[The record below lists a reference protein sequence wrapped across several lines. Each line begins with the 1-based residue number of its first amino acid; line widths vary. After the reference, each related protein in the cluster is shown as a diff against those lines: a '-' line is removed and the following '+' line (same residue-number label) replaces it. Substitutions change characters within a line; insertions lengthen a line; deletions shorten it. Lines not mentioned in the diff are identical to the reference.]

1 MKKLASAALAF
12 IFVTMFALNAEAAP
26 KEIKFAYDLGVNS
39 PQDIAAKVA
48 FSNFIHEKSGGRFKV
63 TCFPQG
69 TVGGPDTVYQSVLMG
84 DIQIYV
90 SSPGN
95 FTPFVPEVA
104 VLDLP
109 YLFHSAEDATTFLQT
124 KSYQLFLDNFAR
136 KARGITPAGLM
147 IPEYPF
153 RIFASGKPIK
163 KLDDLKGL
171 KARSTASK
179 IHVAFLNAVG
189 ANATPISGAEVPSA
203 LQQGVVDCA
212 DGELVSAYCV
222 RWFDMVNNIYAPDAI
237 VNPNMTIMS
246 EMWFKSLSEE
256 DQAMIREG
264 IDLYHNTVR
273 KLVAEESVKIREE
286 LAARG
291 VNYVAITDS
300 DKDRAIEMT
309 KKVWNDLPEE
319 TKKLAEAIKNDM
331 YGN

>member
-1 MKKLASAALAF
+1 
-12 IFVTMFALNAEAAP
+12 
-26 KEIKFAYDLGVNS
+26 
-39 PQDIAAKVA
+39 
-48 FSNFIHEKSGGRFKV
+48 
-63 TCFPQG
+63 
-69 TVGGPDTVYQSVLMG
+69 
-84 DIQIYV
+84 
-90 SSPGN
+90 
-95 FTPFVPEVA
+95 
-104 VLDLP
+104 
-109 YLFHSAEDATTFLQT
+109 
-124 KSYQLFLDNFAR
+124 
-136 KARGITPAGLM
+136 
-147 IPEYPF
+147 
-153 RIFASGKPIK
+153 
-163 KLDDLKGL
+163 
-171 KARSTASK
+171 
-179 IHVAFLNAVG
+179 
-189 ANATPISGAEVPSA
+189 
-203 LQQGVVDCA
+203 
-212 DGELVSAYCV
+212 
-222 RWFDMVNNIYAPDAI
+222 MVNNIYAPDAI